1 MKKAWIYSGLFLI
14 ITGIIH
20 IIYALVSFGSIYLD
34 IIRDGLVNVTSHDY
48 ARSFA
53 FWFLV
58 CGIFVIL
65 LGAVL
70 QHYQKREHKPAPL
83 FLGYGLFI
91 FSIIGCIIEPIS
103 GFWLFIPQSLIIIR
117 GNKKK

>member
-1 MKKAWIYSGLFLI
+1 MYSGLLLI

-20 IIYALVSFGSIYLD
+20 TIFALVSFGNIYLN
-34 IIRDGLVNVTSHDY
+34 IIHDRLANVTSHDN

-65 LGAVL
+65 SGTIL
-70 QHYQKREHKPAPL
+70 QHYQKREQKPAPL
-83 FLGYGLFI
+83 SLGYSLLVL
-91 FSIIGCIIEPIS
+91 SVIGCIIEPIS
-103 GFWLFIPQSLIIIR
+103 GFWLFIPQALIIIW
-117 GNKKK
+117 GNKKQQHK